1 MVKNNVMDDLKV
13 GKIGEVGKLVKRIEM
28 GGPQARKLM
37 KNVETGDGRVGELV
51 KTIQMNDPQVEKV
64 WKLLGFGQ

>member
-1 MVKNNVMDDLKV
+1 
-13 GKIGEVGKLVKRIEM
+13 M
-28 GGPQARKLM
+28 GRPHARKLM